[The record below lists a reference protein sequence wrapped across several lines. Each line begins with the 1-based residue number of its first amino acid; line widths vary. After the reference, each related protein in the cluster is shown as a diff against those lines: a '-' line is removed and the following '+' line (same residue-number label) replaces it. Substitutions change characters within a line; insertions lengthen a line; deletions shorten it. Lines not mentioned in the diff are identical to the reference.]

1 MLPVHKL
8 MSRNRHDIL
17 RASFLATVF
26 SSNPS
31 FVVIHRKS
39 GRFPPETRR
48 CGSCR
53 LCCGNSAAKTFW
65 IASSHANAEHHKRVG
80 LHYISIFKSR
90 RCKSRVYFLHP
101 AEKSWSD
108 RGRDELGPKVTAF
121 SRFNIMGV
129 ALSSC
134 TTKTG
139 RILDS
144 RRTPQKVGL
153 LQFALRLRARLNP
166 SRDSAGRTIVMQWQR
181 RVKNHSSG
189 GQTLCLV
196 THLWRLSFFA
206 SMVCR
211 STNQPTISTESSR
224 RTEENPLHVVMSGND
239 LANYGCHGVVTIRA
253 SVEFETCRESKK
265 WAQQPSH
272 YPLRRLRRLPN
283 LASTTDPEIFVR
295 GASLLFMYGAR
306 HVVNPPALRSLSD
319 GKISHQ
325 TDRSCVACSLALTCI
340 ETNRATNTAKYN
352 CPVTASAEQRVC
364 ATESMGTM
372 PA

>member
-31 FVVIHRKS
+31 FVVVHRKS

-108 RGRDELGPKVTAF
+108 RGRDELGPNVTAF

-166 SRDSAGRTIVMQWQR
+166 SRDSAGCTIV
-181 RVKNHSSG
+181 N
-189 GQTLCLV
+189 
-196 THLWRLSFFA
+196 A
-206 SMVCR
+206 
-211 STNQPTISTESSR
+211 
-224 RTEENPLHVVMSGND
+224 
-239 LANYGCHGVVTIRA
+239 
-253 SVEFETCRESKK
+253 
-265 WAQQPSH
+265 
-272 YPLRRLRRLPN
+272 
-283 LASTTDPEIFVR
+283 
-295 GASLLFMYGAR
+295 
-306 HVVNPPALRSLSD
+306 
-319 GKISHQ
+319 
-325 TDRSCVACSLALTCI
+325 VAA
-340 ETNRATNTAKYN
+340 
-352 CPVTASAEQRVC
+352 
-364 ATESMGTM
+364 
-372 PA
+372 

>member
-1 MLPVHKL
+1 M
-8 MSRNRHDIL
+8 
-17 RASFLATVF
+17 
-26 SSNPS
+26 
-31 FVVIHRKS
+31 IHRKS

-65 IASSHANAEHHKRVG
+65 ITSSHANAEHHKRVG

-166 SRDSAGRTIVMQWQR
+166 SRDSAGRTMVMQWQR

-265 WAQQPSH
+265 WAQQPSQ

-295 GASLLFMYGAR
+295 GASLLFMYGAQ
-306 HVVNPPALRSLSD
+306 HVVNRPALDPCLTARYPIRLTVLASHVLWRLRASKPIALLTRPNIIAPSRLLRSKEYAQPSRWAQCPDSRLLSTF
-319 GKISHQ
+319 Q
-325 TDRSCVACSLALTCI
+325 NCS
-340 ETNRATNTAKYN
+340 
-352 CPVTASAEQRVC
+352 
-364 ATESMGTM
+364 
-372 PA
+372 